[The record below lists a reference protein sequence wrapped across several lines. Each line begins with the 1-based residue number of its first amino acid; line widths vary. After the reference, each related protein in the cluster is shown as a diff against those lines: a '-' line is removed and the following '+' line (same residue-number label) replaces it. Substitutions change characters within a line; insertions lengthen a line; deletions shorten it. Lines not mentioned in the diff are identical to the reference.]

1 MPGAVARRVRE
12 NPIRAIRRALGMSRR
27 EFGRLVRVDPSHLL
41 DLEGGRFE
49 RFPEWIGE
57 RLRPLGIDP
66 AAVAREYE
74 EWRREMQA
82 MFRGE

>member
-1 MPGAVARRVRE
+1 MQATAARRARE

-27 EFGRLVRVDPSHLL
+27 DFGRLVRVDPSYLL

-49 RFPEWIGE
+49 RFPEWFGE

-66 AAVAREYE
+66 TPVAREYE